1 MHPVAY
7 RRTTNWAN
15 VCQCNCVLSYISAVY
30 VINTVELMDMSMKF
44 VITNHA
50 VHNRLTFYPL
60 SKNAMIK
67 I

>member
-1 MHPVAY
+1 
-7 RRTTNWAN
+7 
-15 VCQCNCVLSYISAVY
+15 
-30 VINTVELMDMSMKF
+30 MDMSMKF

-67 I
+67 IWDAVILILFCLDMILGLSHSGKNMDWGV